1 MFGKVS
7 GSGLAFVLAFELVL
21 TLGVILYYIIISYY
35 IILYSSLLL
44 IYLPSLLSSSL
55 PNHPL
60 SSQFPILHS
69 SSPLPILHP
78 CSFYTC
84 RYLDMLTCIILIF
97 FPHPRILVDVSI
109 YLLILSQSNI
119 QFSSFN
125 LNGLNINHLIKDSFL
140 SSFTTIVQMTSL
152 LWFISTLLSAHGYFG
167 T

>member
-1 MFGKVS
+1 MYRFC
-7 GSGLAFVLAFELVL
+7 FVLVEAYWCFELVFY
-21 TLGVILYYIIISYY
+21 VWCYILLYL
-35 IILYSSLLL
+35 ILYSSILPNPLFSPLL
-44 IYLPSLLSSSL
+44 IYHSLLPPS
-55 PNHPL
+55 
-60 SSQFPILHS
+60 FP
-69 SSPLPILHP
+69 SPLPPPFLSHLLNIH
-78 CSFYTC
+78 S
-84 RYLDMLTCIILIF
+84 
-97 FPHPRILVDVSI
+97 ILVDVSI